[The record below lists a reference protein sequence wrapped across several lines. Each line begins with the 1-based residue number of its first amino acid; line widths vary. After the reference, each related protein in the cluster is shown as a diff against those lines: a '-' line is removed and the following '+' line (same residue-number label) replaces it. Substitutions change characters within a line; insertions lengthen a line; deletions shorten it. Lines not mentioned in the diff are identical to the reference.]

1 MTAVHIDEAD
11 LKQGVLGL
19 VIALVEVIRDT
30 LKVQALKL
38 MDSGILDDSQCERL
52 GKALMD
58 LETALENIKKEQ
70 GIAGA
75 VRAVRDGLDDV
86 VAEMVNQAITEGAG

>member
-1 MTAVHIDEAD
+1 VTTINIEEKD

-19 VIALVEVIRDT
+19 VIAVVEIIRDT
-30 LKVQALKL
+30 LNLQALKV
-38 MDSGILDDSQCERL
+38 MESGILDDIQCERL

-75 VRAVRDGLDDV
+75 VQAVRDGLDDIV
-86 VAEMVNQAITEGAG
+86 DDMVNRLVIEGVE